1 MAEPRRE
8 RKVVTVLFADL
19 VGFTSRSE
27 QLDPEDVDAVL
38 RPYHERLRTEL
49 EQWGGTVEKFI
60 GDAVVAVFGAPVARE
75 DDPERALRAA
85 LAIRD
90 WAIEEDG
97 VEVRIAV
104 NTGEALVS
112 LDARPDSGEGFV
124 AGDVVNTAARLQSA
138 APVNGILAGEQTQ
151 RATSHVIDYRPAEPV
166 VAKGKSDPIAVWEAL
181 QARSRFGVDVRQHG
195 GAVLVGRTAELN
207 TLVESL
213 ARAQQEREPQL
224 VTLVGVPGIG
234 KSRLVWELFETIG
247 RGDELIYWRQGR
259 SLPYG
264 QGVSYWA
271 IAEMVKAQA
280 GILEDDTPE
289 VVVEKL
295 GRAVR
300 DVVDVEPDWVEA
312 RLRPLVGEA
321 ELDAGASNRD
331 ESFTAWRTFFEALAE
346 RRPLVLVFEDIH
358 WADDGLLDFIDHVA
372 DWSRGV
378 PLLVLCTAR
387 PELFER
393 RPGWG
398 GGKLNA
404 LTLALSPLS
413 NDDSSTLL
421 SLVLARTVLAAETQ
435 QALLERAGGNP
446 LYAEQFARL
455 YAERGSI
462 DDLPLPEGVQGLIA
476 ARVDS
481 LPAEEKALLQ
491 DAAVMGKVF
500 WSGALSLE
508 GALLERLH
516 ALERKEFI
524 RRERR
529 SSVAGQ
535 AEFAFRHA
543 LVRDVAYGQI
553 PRADRAVKHVSAAG
567 WIEGLGR
574 PQDHAEL
581 LAGHYLAAAELD
593 RSGDLVSGEIRDRAL
608 GALTDAAERASAL
621 NNFEGAAAYARA
633 ALDLA
638 DEGWPGRPRLLFQL
652 GKAESSTAGEG
663 RDALLEAAQAFE
675 ASGDVAL
682 AAEARVLLALGGYL
696 VGREDDLAEQLEL
709 ATALVAGGPVTRAKA
724 SVWSSRARYA
734 YLAGRYREALELGL
748 EALAMAETLD
758 ADEIR
763 AEALLYVG
771 GAKYELDQPSGIEDM
786 RESLA
791 VAKSI
796 NAAAQ
801 ITRSLNNLSITL
813 RQDGYVQESLELAN
827 EALAVAERFG
837 MRASVQFMRGALP
850 FQLYERGRWDEALTA
865 AEAQLAEIA
874 AGVHGANEISSRLAR
889 ALIRLAR
896 DDPAG
901 ALADTE
907 RAVAAARA
915 SMAVLPKYPSLS
927 VHAYVLAAT
936 GALEAAR
943 EAALEMAAVRKATP
957 DKLAFAATAHIPW
970 TWEQVGLLDEML
982 AVMGTGRHTPWLA
995 AAQAVAAGDWGRAA
1009 EIYEEC
1015 GSDLSVAFAKL
1026 QTGSDAD
1033 VRAALDFYRSVGAP
1047 HYVRQAEARLAA
1059 TG

>member
-1 MAEPRRE
+1 M
-8 RKVVTVLFADL
+8 
-19 VGFTSRSE
+19 
-27 QLDPEDVDAVL
+27 
-38 RPYHERLRTEL
+38 
-49 EQWGGTVEKFI
+49 
-60 GDAVVAVFGAPVARE
+60 
-75 DDPERALRAA
+75 
-85 LAIRD
+85 
-90 WAIEEDG
+90 
-97 VEVRIAV
+97 
-104 NTGEALVS
+104 
-112 LDARPDSGEGFV
+112 
-124 AGDVVNTAARLQSA
+124 
-138 APVNGILAGEQTQ
+138 
-151 RATSHVIDYRPAEPV
+151 
-166 VAKGKSDPIAVWEAL
+166 
-181 QARSRFGVDVRQHG
+181 
-195 GAVLVGRTAELN
+195 
-207 TLVESL
+207 
-213 ARAQQEREPQL
+213 
-224 VTLVGVPGIG
+224 
-234 KSRLVWELFETIG
+234 
-247 RGDELIYWRQGR
+247 
-259 SLPYG
+259 
-264 QGVSYWA
+264 
-271 IAEMVKAQA
+271 
-280 GILEDDTPE
+280 
-289 VVVEKL
+289 
-295 GRAVR
+295 
-300 DVVDVEPDWVEA
+300 
-312 RLRPLVGEA
+312 RPLVGEA

-358 WADDGLLDFIDHVA
+358 WADDGLLDFIDHLA

-455 YAERGSI
+455 YVERGSI

-500 WSGALSLE
+500 WSGALSVD
-508 GALLERLH
+508 GAILERLH

-535 AEFAFRHA
+535 DEFAFRHA

-553 PRADRAVKHVSAAG
+553 PRADRAVKHVGAAG

-581 LAGHYLAAAELD
+581 LAGHYLAAVELD

-608 GALTDAAERASAL
+608 SALTDAAERASAL

-709 ATALVAGGPVTRAKA
+709 ATALVADEPVTRAKA

-734 YLAGRYREALELGL
+734 YLAGRYQEALELGQ
-748 EALAMAETLD
+748 EALAMAETLE

-771 GAKYELDQPSGIEDM
+771 GAKYELDQPSGIDDM

-796 NAAAQ
+796 NSAAQ
-801 ITRSLNNLSITL
+801 ITRSLNNLSIVL
-813 RQDGYVQESLELAN
+813 RQDGHVQESLEVAN
-827 EALAVAERFG
+827 EGLAVAERFG
-837 MRASVQFMRGALP
+837 MRAISPVHARRPAVSVVRAGTMGRGAP
-850 FQLYERGRWDEALTA
+850 SRGGIPRGDRGRRSWKQRDLVPTGE
-865 AEAQLAEIA
+865 
-874 AGVHGANEISSRLAR
+874 GAHPAR
-889 ALIRLAR
+889 ARRPCGRAR
-896 DDPAG
+896 RHRARRCSSARVDGCAAQVPVVRPCTRTCWRRRAHSKPHVKQRSKWLPCARRPRTRSRSPA
-901 ALADTE
+901 
-907 RAVAAARA
+907 
-915 SMAVLPKYPSLS
+915 LPI
-927 VHAYVLAAT
+927 V
-936 GALEAAR
+936 
-943 EAALEMAAVRKATP
+943 
-957 DKLAFAATAHIPW
+957 PW
-970 TWEQVGLLDEML
+970 TWAQIGLLDEML
-982 AVMGTGRHTPWLA
+982 AVMGTGRRTPWLA
-995 AAQAVAAGDWGRAA
+995 AAEAAAAGDWGRAA

-1059 TG
+1059 TA